1 MAGMRDFWKAQVEI
15 ERFLSLEA
23 RLLEQN
29 RFDEWIDLFTDDVH
43 YVMPV
48 RESVEPAATG
58 GAAAHS
64 TGFALFDDDK
74 RSLEL
79 RARRIETGLAHA
91 EIPLSVTQRLIT
103 NVLVED
109 SDVAGEYMVGSN
121 FLVYQER
128 RGRHSHTF
136 IGSRRDRFVMVGQ
149 KWKIDYREISL
160 AQTVMPATISIFF

>member
-1 MAGMRDFWKAQVEI
+1 MPGILETQVEI
-15 ERFLSLEA
+15 ERFLALEA

-29 RFDEWIDLFTDDVH
+29 RLREWIDLFADDVH

-48 RESVEPAATG
+48 RESIET
-58 GAAAHS
+58 AAAGSEPHA
-64 TGFALFDDDK
+64 TGFALYDDDK
-74 RSLEL
+74 SSLEL
-79 RARRIETGLAHA
+79 RTRRIETGLAHA
-91 EIPLSVTQRLIT
+91 EVPLSVTQRLIT

-109 SDVAGEYMVGSN
+109 TESDREYLVGSN

-136 IGSRRDRFVMVGQ
+136 FGSRSDRFLRVDDG
-149 KWKIDYREISL
+149 WKIAYREISL